1 MKRILLLECS
11 PHQQRASGSQ
21 LARRLI
27 AARWPRAELL
37 ERDLVGEPL
46 PPLGADYAAA
56 LTSSTALD
64 DSAFACSEALIA
76 ELEASDC
83 LIIVTPMHNF
93 AVPAALKL
101 WIDYVLRLHR
111 SFAATPAGKVGLLQ
125 DRPTLVLVSAGGFY
139 QGPRARQ
146 ADFLTAYLRH
156 VLSTLG
162 ITEVAFVHLQG
173 LAHGEASVQAALD
186 DALPQLQRTTS
197 FYFDCATEIAP

>member
-11 PHQQRASGSQ
+11 PYQQLAHGSQ

-27 AARWPRAELL
+27 ATRWPEAELV
-37 ERDLVGEPL
+37 ERNLVGEPL
-46 PPLGADYAAA
+46 PPLAADYAAA
-56 LTSSTALD
+56 LTGNAPLD
-64 DSAFACSEALIA
+64 DAAFACSEALIA

-93 AVPAALKL
+93 TVPAALKL
-101 WIDYVLRLHR
+101 WIDYVLRIHR
-111 SFAATPAGKVGLLQ
+111 SFAVTPQGKVGLLQ

-146 ADFLTAYLRH
+146 PDFLTAYLRH

-173 LAHGEASVQAALD
+173 LAHGRDAVQAALD

-197 FYFDCATEIAP
+197 FYFNSAMEIAP